1 MIQAVLTNHAYI
13 CIFSKAKQFR
23 ERFPFAIT
31 TKKLKLY
38 EVN

>member
-13 CIFSKAKQFR
+13 CTFSKVKQFR
-23 ERFPFAIT
+23 ERCPLAIT